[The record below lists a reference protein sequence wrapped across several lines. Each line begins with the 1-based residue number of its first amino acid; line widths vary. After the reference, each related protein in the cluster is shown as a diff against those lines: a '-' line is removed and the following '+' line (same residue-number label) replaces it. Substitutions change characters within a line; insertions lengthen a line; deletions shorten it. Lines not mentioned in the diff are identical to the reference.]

1 MKPVL
6 KLLAVSVAL
15 LFLLGAMLTAVT
27 ELFGGSKV
35 RPLFGMSMD
44 ALAATTGDAGQVKK
58 VKPNAANN
66 ANNANAPNVFEPTR
80 FSASKS
86 APVPLPRR
94 AKDGGAPVFFPASK
108 SLGGEGLPGLGDEP
122 QPQAVEPPSP
132 QQVSPQQQSPAQQR

>member
-1 MKPVL
+1 MKSVL

-44 ALAATTGDAGQVKK
+44 ALAAGPADSGVAKK
-58 VKPNAANN
+58 PTNKANSANN
-66 ANNANAPNVFEPTR
+66 ANNDDLGLNEPTR

-94 AKDGGAPVFFPASK
+94 AKDGGTPPTFFPASK
-108 SLGGEGLPGLGDEP
+108 SMGGEGLPGLKE
-122 QPQAVEPPSP
+122 ELNPP
-132 QQVSPQQQSPAQQR
+132 PQQQQAPTQTPQQQK

>member
-1 MKPVL
+1 MKSVL

-44 ALAATTGDAGQVKK
+44 ALAAGPGDSGVVNKK
-58 VKPNAANN
+58 QQKAN
-66 ANNANAPNVFEPTR
+66 ANNNDDLGLNEPTR

-94 AKDGGAPVFFPASK
+94 AKDGGTPPTFFPASK
-108 SLGGEGLPGLGDEP
+108 SMGGEGLPGLREELNPPP
-122 QPQAVEPPSP
+122 QPQQP
-132 QQVSPQQQSPAQQR
+132 SPAQDLQQQQK